1 MSKLKKIV
9 LHSSLIFG
17 VIISIFPF
25 YWLLVM
31 ATNDSSAS
39 FKFPPVW
46 TFGDQFFVNMQ
57 KVFAEVDFLKS
68 IINTV
73 IVSLTSTVLVLFFSS
88 LAGFVFAKFDFPGK
102 KKLFV
107 LTLATMMI
115 PAQLSLIPMFI
126 MMQEFGWIDSYKALI
141 IPGLVSAFGIFWIKQ
156 YAEGA
161 IPDDLLNA
169 ARIDGCGIFRMYWS
183 VALPILRPALA
194 FLGIFTFMGVW
205 NDYLWPLIVLND
217 PSKYTLMVALA
228 NLKGLHQTD
237 VASVMTGT
245 LLGTLPLIALFL
257 VVSRQFISDIAA
269 GAVKD

>member
-1 MSKLKKIV
+1 
-9 LHSSLIFG
+9 
-17 VIISIFPF
+17 
-25 YWLLVM
+25 M
-31 ATNDSSAS
+31 ATNDSSTS
-39 FKFPPVW
+39 YKFPPVW
-46 TFGDQFFVNMQ
+46 TFGDQFFVNIQ

-68 IINTV
+68 IANTV
-73 IVSLTSTVLVLFFSS
+73 LVSTISTVLVLFFSS
-88 LAGFVFAKFDFPGK
+88 LAGFVFAKFEFPGK

-107 LTLATMMI
+107 FTLATMMI

-126 MMQEFGWIDSYKALI
+126 MMQQFGWIDSYKALI

-161 IPDDLLNA
+161 IHDDLLNA
-169 ARIDGCGIFRMYWS
+169 ARIDGCGIFRMYWCI
-183 VALPILRPALA
+183 ALPVLRPALA

-228 NLKGLHQTD
+228 NLKGLHATD
-237 VASVMTGT
+237 VPVVMTGT
-245 LLGTLPLIALFL
+245 LLGTLPLIILFL
-257 VVSRQFISDIAA
+257 IVSRQFISDIAA